1 MLGKVSDVTALQHTE
16 PQGHIVTTSICIAN
30 TFLLLAVLAAIFL
43 SPVFVF
49 SLVMAVFFI
58 ITLVRA
64 VVFWFALVK
73 AVVFIFAPV
82 TAVVCKVFLE
92 VVEVQGAVWW
102 SQPKRKSGDKLDNF
116 ATKKTSQI
124 NHTYELEKNHD
135 FCWLEKYALLLIW
148 NRLFTHHFN

>member
-1 MLGKVSDVTALQHTE
+1 MLRKVSDVTSLQHTK

-43 SPVFVF
+43 SPVLIF

-58 ITLVRA
+58 ITLVWA
-64 VVFWFALVK
+64 VVFWLAL
-73 AVVFIFAPV
+73 VVFIFAPV

-124 NHTYELEKNHD
+124 NHTYELEKNLD